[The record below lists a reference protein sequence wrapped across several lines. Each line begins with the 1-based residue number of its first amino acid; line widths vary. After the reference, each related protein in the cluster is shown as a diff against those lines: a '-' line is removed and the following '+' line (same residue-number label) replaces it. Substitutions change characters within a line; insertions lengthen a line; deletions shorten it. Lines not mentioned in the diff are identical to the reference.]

1 MSGDIHD
8 PLAAAEE
15 LIRITATLSM
25 ERDIDRLL
33 DMVVSAACRIS
44 RADRGL
50 IYVLDSTKRNLNIQ
64 ANYNGSVKA
73 NISEFESIPL
83 FINEERNLARLSA
96 YTAFSG
102 KLINIANIYEYT
114 GFGFED
120 IYAFDRKYKY
130 KTRSVLSI
138 PLHSHKNE
146 TVGILQLFNRLS
158 DKTQHTEAFPPEIE
172 PVVAAF
178 ASQAAVAIDN
188 TKLIAKNKQL
198 IDVLNNTNRKLE
210 EENIELRKKIQT
222 KYDFTRIVG
231 QGPAMQNV
239 FSLMKKIFN
248 SDATVLLGGQTG
260 TGKELI
266 AQTIHYNS
274 SRGKKEFVAQNC
286 AALPENLLESE
297 LFGFKKG
304 AFSGANADK
313 KGLIELA
320 DGGTLFLD
328 EIGDMPLTLQAKL
341 LRVLQEKEVRP
352 LGSLTAKKVDVRVVA
367 ATHCDLMQK
376 IEAGEFREDLYYR
389 LSVFPI
395 MLPPLIERREDIPPL
410 LQYFLNM
417 FSKQYNKNVSGFSP
431 AALDLLLRYNYPGN
445 IRELR
450 NIIERAVLL
459 CEDNGS
465 ILEEHLPECL
475 LDISSPSEIS
485 NSGQDMGDLLPNYV
499 VSPKQGLKD
508 VLESFEATVVRKKLS
523 ECQWNQT
530 QAAEAL
536 KIGRRTLIEKMKRYK
551 IKRKTDSI
559 H

>member
-1 MSGDIHD
+1 
-8 PLAAAEE
+8 
-15 LIRITATLSM
+15 
-25 ERDIDRLL
+25 
-33 DMVVSAACRIS
+33 MVVPAACRIS

-50 IYVLDSTKRNLNIQ
+50 IYVLDSTKQNLNIK
-64 ANYNGSVKA
+64 ANYSNSVKQ
-73 NISEFESIPL
+73 NVSEFESIPL
-83 FINEERNLARLSA
+83 FVKEERNLARLSA

-120 IYAFDRKYKY
+120 IYAFDRKYRY
-130 KTRSVLSI
+130 RTRSVLSI

-146 TVGILQLFNRLS
+146 TVGILQLFNRLNT
-158 DKTQHTEAFPPEIE
+158 DTQDAEAFPSEIE
-172 PVVAAF
+172 PVVSAF
-178 ASQAAVAIDN
+178 ASQAAVAVDN
-188 TKLIAKNKQL
+188 ARLISKNKQL
-198 IDVLNNTNRKLE
+198 IVVLNNTNRKLE
-210 EENIELRKKIQT
+210 EENLELRKKIQT

-231 QGPAMQNV
+231 QGPAMQKV
-239 FSLMKKIFN
+239 FSLIKKIFD

-274 SRGKKEFVAQNC
+274 SRSKAEFVAQNC

-328 EIGDMPLTLQAKL
+328 EIGDMPLALQAKL

-352 LGSLTAKKVDVRVVA
+352 LGALTSKKIDVRVIA

-395 MLPPLIERREDIPPL
+395 MLPPLTDRREDIAPL
-410 LQYFLNM
+410 LQYFLKM
-417 FSKQYNKNVSGFSP
+417 FSKQYGKNISGFSP
-431 AALDLLLRYNYPGN
+431 LALDLLMRYNYPGN

-450 NIIERAVLL
+450 NIVERAILL
-459 CEDNGS
+459 CEENGS
-465 ILEEHLPECL
+465 ILEEHLPDSLPE
-475 LDISSPSEIS
+475 ISAPSEIS
-485 NSGQDMGDLLPNYV
+485 NSEQLPEEQVPHYA
-499 VSPKQGLKD
+499 VSSKQGLKD
-508 VLESFEATVVRKKLS
+508 VLENFEATIVRKKLS

-551 IKRKTDSI
+551 IKRETDSI